1 MYCSN
6 LLSSMKIRA
15 LLADDH
21 GVVLEGLRHILEN
34 AGCDVVGTAEDG
46 REIVRLA
53 EALRPDLVV
62 LDITMPVLNGVEAA
76 RQIRRG
82 SSKIRLLF
90 LSMHSDAVY
99 VREAFRAGGN
109 GYLLKRSAV
118 SELAPAIREV
128 MQGRYYVTPMV
139 TKQTI
144 AQLLAGPG
152 GGNFG
157 SDLTPR
163 QREVLQLV
171 AEGKTAK
178 EAAAILSV
186 SQKTIEFHKNGIMDA
201 LGLRSIAELTR
212 YAMSHKIVDS

>member
-1 MYCSN
+1 
-6 LLSSMKIRA
+6 MKIRA
-15 LLADDH
+15 LIADDH
-21 GVVLEGLRHILEN
+21 GVVLEGLRHILED
-34 AGCDVVGTAEDG
+34 AGCDVVGAAEDG
-46 REIVRLA
+46 REAVRLA
-53 EALRPDLVV
+53 ETLHPDLLV
-62 LDITMPVLNGVEAA
+62 LDISMPGLNGIEAA
-76 RQIRRG
+76 RQIRRADPHV
-82 SSKIRLLF
+82 RLLF

-128 MQGRYYVTPMV
+128 MQGRYYVTPLV

-144 AQLLAGPG
+144 AHLLGGPG

-157 SDLTPR
+157 RDLTPR

-178 EAAAILSV
+178 EAAAILNLSV
-186 SQKTIEFHKNGIMDA
+186 KTIEFHKNSIMDS
-201 LGLRSIAELTR
+201 LGLRTIAELTR
-212 YAMSHKIVDS
+212 YAMGHKMVDE